1 MNRRTLLLGAAALA
15 ASPAALAGPAPAPTS
30 GKPVR
35 IAYVEWSDAVVSSNI
50 LAAVLQDMGH
60 EVTLIPVSGAAMWQ
74 AVASGDA
81 DCMLAGWLP
90 TTHAAYYARL
100 RDQVDLVG
108 PNFTGARI
116 GWATPD
122 YTPLISVA
130 DLATRGDLVDN
141 TVIGIDAGAGL
152 MRASETAIEAY
163 GLGAITLVD
172 GSEATM
178 VGALQEAIGRNKPI
192 VVTIWTPHWMFA
204 THKLRFLADPKGCFG
219 CAETV
224 NTVARRGLKADMP
237 DVYAVLGRFKL
248 TLDDE
253 QALMLQNQAHGADP
267 ARTASAWVAANAALV
282 KAWRS

>member
-15 ASPAALAGPAPAPTS
+15 ASPAALAGPAP
-30 GKPVR
+30 GKAPVR
-35 IAYVEWSDAVVSSNI
+35 IAYVEWSDAVVSSNV

-100 RDQVDLVG
+100 KDQVDLIG

-122 YTPLISVA
+122 YAPLNAVA

-152 MRASETAIEAY
+152 MRASEKAIEAY
-163 GLGAITLVD
+163 GLSAITLVD

-178 VGALQEAIGRNKPI
+178 VGALQEAIARSKPI

-204 THKLRFLADPKGCFG
+204 AHKLRFLADPKGCFG
-219 CAETV
+219 AAETV
-224 NTVARRGLKADMP
+224 NTVARRGLKTDMP
-237 DVYAVLGRFKL
+237 DVYAVLSRFKL
-248 TLDDE
+248 TLGDE
-253 QALMLQNQAHGADP
+253 QALMLQNQARGADP
-267 ARTASAWVAANAALV
+267 ARTATAWVAANAALV
-282 KAWRS
+282 KAWRG